1 MSAFPGRTQASGGR
15 RLLGPALLLALAAV
29 PIAANYVVFAPRN
42 EEIEAA
48 RREISSKEARLV
60 GLRELTARIGDLGR
74 EIDARENELA
84 RLDARLPERE
94 DVDGLLKEITRIAQ
108 QVDLAVRTVKGDR
121 PVAAGAAMEVPLSL
135 VLEGSFDALY
145 DFLLA
150 LEALPRITRIQSM
163 KVAAIGSDPH
173 AIAGRRG
180 APGSA
185 GVRAELG
192 LSVYFSAPR
201 AAPSGADASATA
213 STRGGAR

>member
-1 MSAFPGRTQASGGR
+1 MTRGRTDDERIPRTYPGLRRPQVARPGAAPRARGRSDRGELR
-15 RLLGPALLLALAAV
+15 RLRAA
-29 PIAANYVVFAPRN
+29 
-42 EEIEAA
+42 
-48 RREISSKEARLV
+48 
-60 GLRELTARIGDLGR
+60 
-74 EIDARENELA
+74 
-84 RLDARLPERE
+84 LPERE